1 MHIQAEANLAAL
13 IESTDDLIWSVDL
26 DFRLI
31 AFNRALQQDFETTFG
46 VRLAEGFRLHDYLP
60 PEKGALWPPFFEH
73 ALREGPFHAEY
84 PMLDGRTLELS
95 FNPIQVDGAATGISV
110 FGKDI
115 TEGKRAEKQLRDSE
129 ERYRATFEQAAI
141 GIVHASFEGPILRC
155 NARFAEM
162 LGYSPEEVK
171 GLTFQQITL
180 PEDLAESLA
189 MQERLS
195 TGKTDFASW
204 EKRYIRKDGNIAWAK
219 LTVSIQRD
227 GEGRALHYLGLVED
241 INALKAAEAQL
252 AASAEALRVGES
264 RYSTVFE
271 TSPDAVV
278 ISRMSDGVILEAN
291 QAFLDSAG
299 FERNEVIGHTIA
311 ELGIWVNE
319 SDKQRFADA
328 LRENGKCSD
337 FEVLSRR
344 KNGEIFWMRLSASL
358 IEIDGLECR
367 VAFARDISE
376 IKAAEE
382 RTAASRE
389 VQRLS
394 EERYRSV
401 FQTCPSAIM
410 IGRVSDG
417 MILDANKAFLDWTR
431 YERGQVVGHTTLEL
445 GLWVNVADRERLID
459 ELLRNKECRGLDFQ
473 FRRGDG
479 DIFWMRLSATLIE
492 VGGTQCMLAFAQD
505 ISTAKAAAE
514 ALRLSEE
521 HYRTVFQT
529 SVDGI
534 AISQLSDGKYIDV
547 NRAFLELMGFEREE
561 VIGRTSLELNFWV
574 DPAARLVMVKA
585 LREHSGFRDMQT
597 QFVRHGGAVIWVLI
611 SASAIVVE
619 GVDCILSVMQD
630 ITAAKEAEV
639 LLTAATEALRL
650 SEERYR
656 TAFQTSLD
664 AININRMS
672 DGQFIDVNQAF
683 LDILGFER
691 EEVIG
696 RTSLELGVWANPHD
710 RQQLVDMLTATSCC
724 RGLEAQFRKKNG
736 DVFWGELSA
745 SAMEIDG
752 VACLLSITRD
762 ISAAKA
768 AESTIRNLAFYD
780 SLTGLPN
787 RRLLLERLRSAAATG
802 ARNDRLHALLLV
814 DLDNFKTLNDTL
826 GHHAGDILLKQVSQ
840 RLVVCCC
847 ESDNV
852 YRLGGD
858 EFVVML
864 DELSEVAE
872 DAAAQAKAAG
882 EIILESIGQPY
893 LLDDRE
899 CMLAASIGVT
909 VFGDR
914 HDETDDIMQ
923 QMDIAQ
929 HQAKSAGRNSIR
941 FFSPALQAAVNAR
954 AALEED
960 LRHAIKAN
968 QFMLYYQP
976 QVERGRLTGAE
987 ALIRWRH
994 PIRGIVPPDEFIPMS
1009 EESRLILPMGVWVL
1023 ETACRQIASWAD
1035 RHETAQL
1042 ALSVN
1047 ISALQFR
1054 QPEFIEQVLAAL
1066 DRTGANPKFLKLEL
1080 TESLLV
1086 ESFEDVIAKMTEL
1099 KSHGLSFSLDDF
1111 GTGYSSLAYLKRL
1124 PLDEL
1129 KIDRTFVRDMMV
1141 DVTSGAIAQTIIS
1154 LGRAMDLSVM
1164 AEGVETEEQRGFLA
1178 GLGCHSF
1185 QGFLFSRPLPLPEF
1199 EAFLEE
1205 FA

>member
-1 MHIQAEANLAAL
+1 MHIQAEANLSAL
-13 IESTDDLIWSVDL
+13 IESTDDLIWAVDL
-26 DFRLI
+26 DYCLI
-31 AFNRALQQDFETTFG
+31 AFNHALQRDFETTFG
-46 VRLAEGFRLHDYLP
+46 VRLAMGMRLHDHLP
-60 PEKGALWPPFFEH
+60 PEKGVLWPPFFER
-73 ALREGPFHAEY
+73 ALRTGPFHTEY
-84 PMLDGRTLELS
+84 PMLDGRTLEMY
-95 FNPIQVDGAATGISV
+95 FNPILVDGEASGISV

-115 TEGKRAEKQLRDSE
+115 TERKRAEKQLRDSE
-129 ERYRATFEQAAI
+129 ERYRATFDQAAI
-141 GIVHASFEGPILRC
+141 GIVHTSFEGPILRC
-155 NARFAEM
+155 NARFAEI
-162 LGYSPEEVK
+162 LGYTPDEIR
-171 GLTFQQITL
+171 GMTFQQITL
-180 PEDLAESLA
+180 PEDLPESLA
-189 MQERLS
+189 ILKRLS
-195 TGKTDFASW
+195 TGEIGSASW
-204 EKRYIRKDGNIAWAK
+204 EKRYLRKDGSVTWAK
-219 LTVSIQRD
+219 LAVSIQRD
-227 GEGRALHYLGLVED
+227 GEGRPLHYLGMVED
-241 INALKAAEAQL
+241 INALKAAEARL
-252 AASAEALRVGES
+252 AASTEALQVSES

-271 TSPDAVV
+271 TSSDAVV

-299 FERNEVIGHTIA
+299 YERNEVIGHTIA
-311 ELGIWVNE
+311 ELGVWVHE

-328 LRENGKCSD
+328 LRENGKCRD

-358 IEIDGLECR
+358 IEIDGIPCR

-382 RTAASRE
+382 ATAAARE
-389 VQRLS
+389 VQRFS
-394 EERYRSV
+394 EELHKTV
-401 FQTCPSAIM
+401 FQTCPSAIL

-417 MILDANKAFLDWTR
+417 TILDANKTFLDWTR
-431 YERGQVVGHTTLEL
+431 YERNEVVGHTTLEL
-445 GLWVNVADRERLID
+445 GLWANVADRQRLID
-459 ELLRNKECRGLDFQ
+459 ELLRNQGCRDMEFQ
-473 FRRGDG
+473 FRRRDG
-479 DIFWMRLSATLIE
+479 EIFWLRLSATLIE

-505 ISTAKAAAE
+505 VSAAKAAAE

-521 HYRTVFQT
+521 HYRAVFQT

-547 NRAFLELMGFEREE
+547 NRAFLDMMGFDREE
-561 VIGRTSLELNFWV
+561 IVGRTSQELNYWA
-574 DPAARLVMVKA
+574 DPGARLEMVKA
-585 LREHSGFRDMQT
+585 VRERSGFRDLQT
-597 QFVRHGGAVIWVLI
+597 RFVKRGGAVIWVQI
-611 SASAIVVE
+611 SASAIEVE
-619 GVDCILSVMQD
+619 GVACVLSVMQD
-630 ITAAKEAEV
+630 ITAAKDAEA

-664 AININRMS
+664 AININRLS
-672 DGQFIDVNQAF
+672 SGKFIDVNQAF
-683 LDILGFER
+683 LDILGYER

-696 RTSLELGVWANPHD
+696 RTSLELGVWANPRD
-710 RQQLVDMLTATSCC
+710 RQQLVDMLTETSSC

-736 DVFWGELSA
+736 EVFWGELSA
-745 SAMEIDG
+745 SSMEIDG

-762 ISAAKA
+762 ISEAKA

-780 SLTGLPN
+780 PLTGLPN
-787 RRLLLERLRSAAATG
+787 RRLLLERLRPAVAVG

-826 GHHAGDILLKQVSQ
+826 GHHAGDILLKQVAQ
-840 RLVVCCC
+840 RLVVCCG
-847 ESDNV
+847 EADNV

-864 DELSEVAE
+864 DELSEDSE

-882 EIILESIGQPY
+882 EIILASIGQSY

-899 CMLAASIGVT
+899 CLLAASIGVT

-914 HDETDDIMQ
+914 QSETDDIMQ

-968 QFMLYYQP
+968 QFQLYYQP

-987 ALIRWRH
+987 ALIRWKH
-994 PIRGIVPPDEFIPMS
+994 PMRGIVPPDEFIPVS

-1023 ETACRQIASWAD
+1023 EAACRQIALWAGK
-1035 RHETAQL
+1035 HETAHL
-1042 ALSVN
+1042 AISVN

-1066 DRTGANPKFLKLEL
+1066 DRTGANPRFLKLEL

-1086 ESFEDVIAKMTEL
+1086 ESFEDVIDKMTEL

-1185 QGFLFSRPLPLPEF
+1185 QGYLFSRPLPLMDF
-1199 EAFLEE
+1199 ERFLEQ
-1205 FA
+1205 FS